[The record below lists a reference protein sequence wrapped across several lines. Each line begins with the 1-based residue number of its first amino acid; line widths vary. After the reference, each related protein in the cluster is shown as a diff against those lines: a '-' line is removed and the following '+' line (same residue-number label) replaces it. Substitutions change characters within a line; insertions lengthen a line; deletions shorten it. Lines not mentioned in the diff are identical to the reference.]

1 MTQCGLLTGS
11 NKSVPLRSGSVMVL
25 IRGFVADMGCELPYR
40 NEEPGPVEA
49 VFVFPVDTEAA
60 VYAVQARLAE
70 ACIQAQLRGKK
81 TGSLM
86 GDLAV
91 MVTLLP
97 SLPEAVPGQSPA
109 REFIFLPDR
118 SGSME
123 CPMDGRDHSPQR
135 IDSAKGILELRSSSV
150 CLSPST
156 S

>member
-11 NKSVPLRSGSVMVL
+11 NKPVPLRSGSVMVL
-25 IRGFVADMGCELPYR
+25 IRGFVADVGCELPYR

-60 VYAVQARLAE
+60 VYAFQARLAE
-70 ACIQAQLRGKK
+70 ACIRGKK

-86 GDLAV
+86 GDPAV

-109 REFIFLPDR
+109 REFIFLLDR

-123 CPMDGRDHSPQR
+123 CPRDGRDHSPQR
-135 IDSAKGILELRSSSV
+135 IDSAKEKPGV
-150 CLSPST
+150 LSPGPPCS
-156 S
+156 SH